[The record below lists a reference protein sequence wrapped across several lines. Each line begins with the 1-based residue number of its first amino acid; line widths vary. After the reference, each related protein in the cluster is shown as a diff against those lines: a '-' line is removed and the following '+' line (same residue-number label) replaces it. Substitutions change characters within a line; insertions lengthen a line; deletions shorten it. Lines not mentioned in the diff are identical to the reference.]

1 VHAKQVSNWPKAPTH
16 SGRERH
22 RGERRREE
30 ERGEERRKPLDA
42 CSLTPKGVKAKRSS
56 TVKPPG

>member
-22 RGERRREE
+22 REERRREE
-30 ERGEERRKPLDA
+30 ERRGGGEEEAAR
-42 CSLTPKGVKAKRSS
+42 CMQSYTEG
-56 TVKPPG
+56 